1 MAKYPLMTIQPP
13 GIGIAQKEK
22 RLLLM
27 ERMPLYLVVFQS
39 IPETAILISLGL
51 TLLGFKPKLK
61 SVLII
66 ASLES
71 LASFLIRTLPLTPG
85 INVFL
90 QLPVLIVLT
99 ACCCSLNLLDAALA
113 SLLGLVVL
121 ALTETVFNLLI
132 SAVSGIAV
140 RQALEDP
147 LLRLLFPLP
156 EFVFLTVVII
166 ILRRYNLALFDIQE
180 LKSLERLKGD
190 EKQK

>member
-1 MAKYPLMTIQPP
+1 MTKYPSVTIRLP
-13 GIGIAQKEK
+13 GEGIAGRKEA
-22 RLLLM
+22 LPM
-27 ERMPLYLVVFQS
+27 EKMPFYLVVFQS
-39 IPETAILISLGL
+39 VPETAILISLGL

-71 LASFLIRTLPLTPG
+71 LVSFLVRGLPLPPG

-156 EFVFLTVVII
+156 EFAFLTVVIF
-166 ILRRYNLALFDIQE
+166 ILRHYNLALFDIRE
-180 LKSLERLKGD
+180 LKNLERLKGD
-190 EKQK
+190 EKQE

>member
-1 MAKYPLMTIQPP
+1 MPMD
-13 GIGIAQKEK
+13 
-22 RLLLM
+22 
-27 ERMPLYLVVFQS
+27 RMPFYLVVFQS
-39 IPETAILISLGL
+39 VPETAILISLGL

-61 SVLII
+61 SVLVI

-71 LASFLIRTLPLTPG
+71 LASFLIRCLPLPPG
-85 INVFL
+85 INVFI

-99 ACCCSLNLLDAALA
+99 ACCCGLNLPDAALA

-121 ALTETVFNLLI
+121 ALTETAFNFLI

-156 EFVFLTVVII
+156 EFAFLTAAIL

-190 EKQK
+190 EKQE

>member
-1 MAKYPLMTIQPP
+1 MPMD
-13 GIGIAQKEK
+13 
-22 RLLLM
+22 
-27 ERMPLYLVVFQS
+27 RMPFYLVVFQS
-39 IPETAILISLGL
+39 VPETAILISLGL

-61 SVLII
+61 SVLVI

-71 LASFLIRTLPLTPG
+71 LASFLIRCLPLPPG

-99 ACCCSLNLLDAALA
+99 ACCCDLNLPDAALA

-121 ALTETVFNLLI
+121 ALTETAFNFLI

-156 EFVFLTVVII
+156 EFAFLTAAIL

-190 EKQK
+190 EKQE

>member
-1 MAKYPLMTIQPP
+1 
-13 GIGIAQKEK
+13 
-22 RLLLM
+22 
-27 ERMPLYLVVFQS
+27 MPLYLVVFQS

-51 TLLGFKPKLK
+51 ILIGFKPKLK

-66 ASLES
+66 ASIES
-71 LASFLIRTLPLTPG
+71 LASFLIRGLPLPPG
-85 INVFL
+85 INVFI
-90 QLPVLIVLT
+90 QLPILIVLT
-99 ACCCSLNLLDAALA
+99 ACFCSLNLIYAALA

-121 ALTETVFNLLI
+121 ALTETAFNFLI

-156 EFVFLTVVII
+156 EFVFLTVVIF
-166 ILRRYNLALFDIQE
+166 ILRRFNLALFDIQE

-190 EKQK
+190 E